1 MDSSS
6 GFLLRCWLI
15 PPVDIPLEHAGK
27 ERVRQFT
34 IRADISSDFVI
45 YVHQVL
51 KGILRYPL
59 EHGPLV
65 RRRAVLDLRLER
77 FVSFYFHRYP
87 IRSVMAADFPVGKE
101 WKGWGPSWGCH
112 VFPVMRW

>member
-77 FVSFYFHRYP
+77 FVSFYFHRHP

-101 WKGWGPSWGCH
+101 WMGWGPSWGSH